1 MHLFNC
7 LNNNNNQKINT
18 MQREKEDTKTTK
30 PDEAC
35 CDKSAAKKA
44 PVTVEMIQEAYDRLE
59 ELVNQCKT
67 PVLLCM
73 LAQNDLEVN
82 HKITTND
89 SVIKAPGN
97 KGIKWNAAR
106 GFLFASGTCLS
117 GNPEAVSRGIK
128 YSLEFLQRE
137 KIKSR
142 LGEILDTPFEN

>member
-1 MHLFNC
+1 
-7 LNNNNNQKINT
+7 

-35 CDKSAAKKA
+35 CYDPAPEQA

-73 LAQNDLEVN
+73 LAQNGLEVN

-89 SVIKAPGN
+89 SVIKAPGY

-106 GFLFASGTCLS
+106 GFLFASGTCLT
-117 GNPEAVSRGIK
+117 GNPEAVFQGIK
-128 YSLEFLQRE
+128 YVFEDIERRKRRDIFAG
-137 KIKSR
+137 I
-142 LGEILDTPFEN
+142 IDTPFEH

>member
-1 MHLFNC
+1 
-7 LNNNNNQKINT
+7 

-30 PDEAC
+30 PDEVC
-35 CDKSAAKKA
+35 YDKSAAEKT
-44 PVTVEMIQEAYDRLE
+44 PVTVKMIQEAYDRLE

-89 SVIKAPGN
+89 SVTKAPGN
-97 KGIKWNAAR
+97 KGIRWNAAR

-117 GNPEAVSRGIK
+117 GNPEAICQGIK
-128 YSLEFLQRE
+128 YTFEFFQRE
-137 KIKSR
+137 KIQSR